1 MQDSLVKKGGHL
13 LIYCDKGSST
23 SNQFIL
29 KAQSAIYSTSMFMFQ
44 LFVSQSQ
51 KFILCPPIAT
61 CQLMCAA
68 KISKYYLKMMHSI
81 SNAGLY
87 KLVDGAACTEFIS
100 SLCTFALTY
109 IAPTYL
115 LTTLIL
121 YIHPM
126 LFLFKIMCLNILD
139 MVTKNIILIL
149 SFYCFTFMFG
159 IF

>member
-1 MQDSLVKKGGHL
+1 MDLNYSYAVLCSKVVIIMQDSLVKKGGHYS
-13 LIYCDKGSST
+13 YCDKGSST

-109 IAPTYL
+109 IAPTL
-115 LTTLIL
+115 PTINFDT
-121 YIHPM
+121 YIHTSH
-126 LFLFKIMCLNILD
+126 
-139 MVTKNIILIL
+139 V
-149 SFYCFTFMFG
+149 